1 MGLIR
6 GGSLS
11 KTNAMCLIM
20 FETCVCQCAS
30 LALCKK
36 SRPTGVNVSGL
47 EGRILLCV
55 VSLVAYCY
63 GILFTF
69 LCRRDLANSFKLNQV
84 FIIIF

>member
-1 MGLIR
+1 MYVNVR
-6 GGSLS
+6 
-11 KTNAMCLIM
+11 
-20 FETCVCQCAS
+20 VCAR
-30 LALCKK
+30 
-36 SRPTGVNVSGL
+36 SRDLGVNVFGL

-84 FIIIF
+84 FIIILIQIYFAWKSFYANQSFTL

>member
-1 MGLIR
+1 M
-6 GGSLS
+6 S
-11 KTNAMCLIM
+11 MCESC
-20 FETCVCQCAS
+20 FVQEVATYRC
-30 LALCKK
+30 
-36 SRPTGVNVSGL
+36 NVSGL